1 MMKVWIMSKLVI
13 KSHNVS
19 LMVYHYV
26 GLGKYRRVILDQ
38 KADEILN
45 KVCLEIAKRYQIELI
60 EIGTEKNMCI
70 F

>member
-1 MMKVWIMSKLVI
+1 
-13 KSHNVS
+13 
-19 LMVYHYV
+19 VYHYV

-38 KADEILN
+38 KADESLN

-60 EIGTEKNMCI
+60 EIGTEKIMCI